1 MRALF
6 SARYVAPV
14 MMDRATTYTA
24 RSMASTTLDA
34 GMSATCEEAGLCSTT
49 RNTRVCGTAALRA
62 PCSPRG
68 TARVASGQPG
78 ACKLAS
84 ERSALRRAAALAIL
98 EGPITVVGQ
107 RRSAH
112 VPTRARGQAL
122 RPPTS
127 DASGLPRN
135 ASQRSAACS
144 THGNDLQVQQPPP
157 PSACGRSCVKARVGA
172 RGYVPLALFA
182 ENTGW
187 DGAFVCKGPWRS
199 LHAAVRART
208 RRPATGRQRPTTNEN
223 RGVAVTAA
231 STRTTHVAPRCCIR
245 AVLARCA

>member
-1 MRALF
+1 
-6 SARYVAPV
+6 